1 MFRQPSLKLYILAII
16 SLTGIFLD
24 ESAPERVLFSFRFP
38 GRTALAQKI
47 WREDTWTK
55 GDSVK
60 WQIGQ
65 ESGRLLLL
73 SDSQSW
79 WQAADVHG
87 SWKWKA
93 FTTWKGMSVSSNT
106 QAIPI
111 RNLYF
116 LFALLSIV
124 NAKLCRTFLNKNS
137 LPHKFEFFYTLLV
150 IAFPPMEQKQKSRCH
165 ERGRQSRVEES
176 NEPGRQ

>member
-1 MFRQPSLKLYILAII
+1 MKHS
-16 SLTGIFLD
+16 
-24 ESAPERVLFSFRFP
+24 
-38 GRTALAQKI
+38 

-73 SDSQSW
+73 SSSQSW

-150 IAFPPMEQKQKSRCH
+150 IAFPPMEQKQKPRCH